1 MAETLTVTLQVKD
14 EKAKK
19 KLEDFSKTLEKTGEK
34 AGESAKEAQ
43 KDWAGL
49 GDLFTGLLPRNIQ
62 GLLRSFK
69 STQRGVRGVSK
80 SFKALKAAWAS
91 IGIGLIIIALEELV
105 ANWDAISEALGF
117 VDKEAERNAEL
128 LAEQDQAVRELNTST
143 RGYVQILEDTT
154 SSEEA
159 RAEALNELNREFN
172 GIIDL
177 EADQATQLKQAN
189 EALAVKEKLERA
201 RIKQSQTLTTLRE
214 AEVKAEADY
223 NNCCI

>member
-69 STQRGVRGVSK
+69 STQRGVRAYLKVSK
-80 SFKALKAAWAS
+80 HSKRHGQALVLAS
-91 IGIGLIIIALEELV
+91 LSLPLRNLLPIGMPLARHLAL
-105 ANWDAISEALGF
+105 
-117 VDKEAERNAEL
+117 
-128 LAEQDQAVRELNTST
+128 
-143 RGYVQILEDTT
+143 
-154 SSEEA
+154 
-159 RAEALNELNREFN
+159 
-172 GIIDL
+172 
-177 EADQATQLKQAN
+177 
-189 EALAVKEKLERA
+189 
-201 RIKQSQTLTTLRE
+201 
-214 AEVKAEADY
+214 
-223 NNCCI
+223 

>member
-1 MAETLTVTLQVKD
+1 M
-14 EKAKK
+14 
-19 KLEDFSKTLEKTGEK
+19 
-34 AGESAKEAQ
+34 
-43 KDWAGL
+43 
-49 GDLFTGLLPRNIQ
+49 
-62 GLLRSFK
+62 LRSFK

-128 LAEQDQAVRELNTST
+128 LAEQDRAVRELNTST

-154 SSEEA
+154 SNEEA

-177 EADQATQLKQAN
+177 EADQATHSS
-189 EALAVKEKLERA
+189 KLTKRW
-201 RIKQSQTLTTLRE
+201 RSRRS
-214 AEVKAEADY
+214 
-223 NNCCI
+223 